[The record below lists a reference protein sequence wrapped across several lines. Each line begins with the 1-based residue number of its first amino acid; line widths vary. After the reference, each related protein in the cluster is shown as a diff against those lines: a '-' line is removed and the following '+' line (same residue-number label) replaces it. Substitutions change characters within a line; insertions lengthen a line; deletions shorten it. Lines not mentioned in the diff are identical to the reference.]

1 MFRGRETSHPERGR
15 DLLMRLAEDVKEIG
29 VVEQPPLL
37 DGRNMVM
44 VLGPTKNAGQKVEK
58 NKMPKQK
65 THSGAK
71 KRFKVTAGGK
81 ILRRRAMK
89 SHMLEKKSPKRKR
102 SFRRDTPLAP
112 SDVKNAR
119 KQLGI

>member
-1 MFRGRETSHPERGR
+1 
-15 DLLMRLAEDVKEIG
+15 
-29 VVEQPPLL
+29 
-37 DGRNMVM
+37 
-44 VLGPTKNAGQKVEK
+44 
-58 NKMPKQK
+58 MPKQK

-71 KRFKVTAGGK
+71 KRYKVTAGGK

-89 SHMLEKKSPKRKR
+89 SHLLEKKSQKRKR
-102 SFRRDTPLAP
+102 SFRRDVPLAP